1 MSTIMMKHNIHR
13 IDRLIRVMVG
23 IIFMIISL
31 KIYRE
36 DFSLGL
42 IFGLLSLY
50 LFVTTIIGV
59 CPIYM
64 FLEVNTK
71 TDKNRNRFY

>member
-1 MSTIMMKHNIHR
+1 
-13 IDRLIRVMVG
+13 MVG

-59 CPIYM
+59 CPVYM

-71 TDKNRNRFY
+71 TDKNRKRFY